1 MSASPPRPPAALRRL
16 LVWTSRRLGIPELA
30 EDAEELFAER
40 AAVHGERRARR
51 WYRRQ
56 TSSALGR
63 LILGGGRPLPSHGA
77 SMSRHESRRIRFR
90 IPGASLLD
98 VRLAARMLAR
108 QPALTLVAIFALAIG
123 IPVGLLPLHILSSLG
138 RPLPVEDG
146 ERIVMLRNY
155 DRLESRAVER
165 PLHDFMQWRDE
176 LRSFEQIAMWRSELL
191 NVVAE
196 DGHAAPA
203 QGAEVSASFFP
214 LHRVQPAMGRPL
226 TAADEIAGAPHVA
239 VIGHEFW
246 QSRLGGG
253 DILGSTIRIGG
264 VPHTVVGVMPEG
276 FRFPYRDDL
285 WMPLRYDPLA
295 YARGSGP
302 SGVVMARLAD
312 GASIEQARAE
322 FELLGQRMAAAYPE
336 THEHLRPQVL
346 DYTRALTGVDGP
358 EVSAGIVLTQ
368 ILAFFLLVLACGNV
382 GILVLARVATRT
394 TEIAVRTALG
404 ASRGRIL
411 GQLFVES
418 LLLAALGAA
427 AGLVLLQV
435 VATGPDYLVAG
446 LPFWVDFEVSLRTAG
461 LAMTLA
467 ILSAAIAGVV
477 PALKATSRNV
487 RASIQRASATGS
499 GIRFGGGYS
508 TLIIGEVAVAVVF
521 LAFGWSILPTAT
533 AEPAHIGI
541 RTDHYLHASVH
552 IPRMD
557 ESSGE
562 QQGSD
567 SVLATRVATVH
578 RELAR
583 RLAAEPGIGPVAIA
597 STLPGTS
604 HATRYVEVE
613 GLPRPAGAPAP
624 AWLVTVARVDVGFF
638 DALEQPILSGR
649 NFNAAD
655 LGERRSAVI
664 VNTSFVERVL
674 GGRNPIG
681 LRIRQWLPDREPGP
695 WTHEIVGV
703 VGRLGTNSLH
713 PDADAGVYQAAAPG
727 ELHPVTFAV
736 RVGESPERFTPR
748 LRSIVAGIDAGA
760 LIRDPVA
767 LSDVPDPNRRVVML
781 GTWLVVL
788 LAGIAMVLAAA
799 CLYALMSFTVAE
811 RRRES
816 AIRAALGAQ
825 RGAIVAMI
833 ARRAFLQLIAGVA
846 IGAALSAGL
855 MAVVGMLDGGVF
867 RTSNQVLGV
876 GLIAA
881 LMVAVGMLACVKP
894 MLRAIR
900 IQPAE
905 ALKA

>member
-1 MSASPPRPPAALRRL
+1 
-16 LVWTSRRLGIPELA
+16 
-30 EDAEELFAER
+30 
-40 AAVHGERRARR
+40 
-51 WYRRQ
+51 
-56 TSSALGR
+56 
-63 LILGGGRPLPSHGA
+63 
-77 SMSRHESRRIRFR
+77 MSRHESRRIRFR

-108 QPALTLVAIFALAIG
+108 QPALTLVAILALAIG

-138 RPLPVEDG
+138 RPLPVENGD
-146 ERIVMLRNY
+146 RVVMLRTY
-155 DRLESRAVER
+155 DRLESRVVER
-165 PLHDFMQWRDE
+165 PLHDFVQWREE
-176 LRSFEQIAMWRSELL
+176 LTSFEHIAMWRTELL

-203 QGAEVSASFFP
+203 QGSEVSASFFP
-214 LHRVQPAMGRPL
+214 LHRVAPAMGRPL
-226 TAADEIAGAPHVA
+226 TAADEIAGAPEVA
-239 VIGHEFW
+239 VIGHDFW
-246 QSRLGGG
+246 HSRLGGG
-253 DILGSTIRIGG
+253 HDILGSTIRIGG

-295 YARGSGP
+295 YEHSSGP
-302 SGVVMARLAD
+302 SGVVMGRLAT
-312 GASIEQARAE
+312 GASIEQARTE
-322 FELLGQRMAAAYPE
+322 IELLGQRMAAAFPE
-336 THEHLRPQVL
+336 THAHLQPQVL
-346 DYTRALTGVDGP
+346 EYTRALTGVDGP
-358 EVSAGIVLTQ
+358 EVALGIVLTQ
-368 ILAFFLLVLACGNV
+368 ILAVFLLILACGNV

-427 AGLVLLQV
+427 AGLVLLQA

-467 ILSAAIAGVV
+467 ILSAVIAGVV

-508 TLIIGEVAVAVVF
+508 ALIIGEVAVAVVF

-552 IPRMD
+552 IPRVD
-557 ESSGE
+557 ESSGV
-562 QQGSD
+562 QQASD
-567 SVLATRVATVH
+567 SVLAARVAIVH
-578 RELAR
+578 RELVR

-613 GLPRPAGAPAP
+613 GFPRPAGAPAP
-624 AWLVTVARVDVGFF
+624 AHLVNVARVDVGFF

-655 LGERRSAVI
+655 LGERRSAII

-674 GGRNPIG
+674 VGRSPIG

-695 WTHEIVGV
+695 WTHEIIGV
-703 VGRLGTNSLH
+703 VGRLGTNTLR
-713 PDADAGVYQAAAPG
+713 PEADAGIYQVAAPG
-727 ELHPVTFAV
+727 ELHPLAFAV

-781 GTWLVVL
+781 GTYLVVL

-894 MLRAIR
+894 TLRAIR